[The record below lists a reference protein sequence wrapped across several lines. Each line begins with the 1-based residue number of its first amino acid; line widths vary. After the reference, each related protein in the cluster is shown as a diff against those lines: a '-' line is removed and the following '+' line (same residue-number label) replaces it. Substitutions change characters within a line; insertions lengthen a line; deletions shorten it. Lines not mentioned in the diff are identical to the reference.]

1 MKVPAAVALFL
12 SLAGAGCGS
21 SSTSPS
27 TVTTTQTPVAP
38 TQTETFR
45 GTLAVGAT
53 RFYSFSVA
61 QYGTV
66 NLTLTALTGDIDPAT
81 SSVTLG
87 LGRPSGTGCALGL
100 SVTAFPTSTE
110 TPHTSNILDAGV
122 YCAQVTDSGTL
133 TAPAAFTVA
142 IAHP

>member
-1 MKVPAAVALFL
+1 MKVLVAAALLL
-12 SLAGAGCGS
+12 SLSGAGCGS

-27 TVTTTQTPVAP
+27 TVTTTQTPAAP
-38 TQTETFR
+38 TQTETFS

-66 NLTLTALTGDIDPAT
+66 NLTLTALTGDTDPTTA
-81 SSVTLG
+81 SVTLG
-87 LGRPSGTGCALGL
+87 LGRPAGTGCSLGL
-100 SVTAFPTSTE
+100 SVTAFPTTIE
-110 TPHTSNILDAGV
+110 TPHTTNVLDAGV
-122 YCAQVTDSGTL
+122 YCAQVTDSGAL
-133 TAPAAFTVA
+133 TAPATFSVA